1 MKKLE
6 ANQTLYFVGSG
17 AFHKRQGDV
26 TVVSVG
32 RKWATISGPYN
43 GRIDIETLQADSAGY
58 ASPGRCYPSKQA
70 WLDAE
75 APQRAWRQLVN
86 SLPMGRPESVSLA
99 DIHQAAK
106 LLGVEIDVLGEKAA

>member
-6 ANQTLYFVGSG
+6 VNQTLYFVGTG

-26 TVVSVG
+26 TVKGVG
-32 RKWATISGPYN
+32 RKWATVSGTYN
-43 GRIDIETLQADSAGY
+43 GRIDVDTLQADSAGY
-58 ASPGRCYPSKQA
+58 ASPGRCYASKQA

-86 SLPMGRPESVSLA
+86 GLPMGRPESVSLA
-99 DIHQAAK
+99 DIQQAAK
-106 LLGVEIDVLGEKAA
+106 LLGVKIEMLDEKAT